1 MTLICDSRQL
11 RERAYIGKDNVIRV
25 RRHALETQY
34 SQFTDTDHFKAYIVA
49 QVTFP
54 EGLIRDWHSVEEV
67 SHTS

>member
-34 SQFTDTDHFKAYIVA
+34 SQFTDTDHIIAA
-49 QVTFP
+49 
-54 EGLIRDWHSVEEV
+54 
-67 SHTS
+67 